1 MKRKVLFY
9 RLILNRNI
17 NFNLLEDDT
26 TLPDAVESLSDAQRE
41 ADRIFILD
49 NKVVFLISFDRNHIF
64 GTFGKIEDMSSGDT
78 VRVRDR
84 ETFSVTDF
92 ENLVET
98 YTYFYLDLSTNHLA
112 LIYKSGIPDIKKPL
126 ENFIL
131 THFRLTALFNAEI
144 VIEKDQSIPTRY
156 GANIPVAK
164 IKVKYASDGDPGNI
178 FASPTEILQLSQS
191 DVREGD
197 MNIVLNEGTTV
208 EHGII
213 NRLFETFN
221 EQGYR
226 QFQIITDEETIDLIE
241 QTVIKKSSIEFE
253 DGELNDHNSIK
264 RKLTE
269 ILHNNF

>member
-26 TLPDAVESLSDAQRE
+26 TLPEAVEKLSDAQRE

-49 NKVVFLISFDRNHIF
+49 NKIIFLISFDKNHIF
-64 GTFGKIEDMSSGDT
+64 GTFGKIEDISAGDT
-78 VRVRDR
+78 VRARDR

-98 YTYFYLDLSTNHLA
+98 YTYFYLDLGTNRLA

-156 GANIPVAK
+156 GAKIPVAK
-164 IKVKYASDGDPGNI
+164 IKVKYASDGNPGNI

-197 MNIVLNEGTTV
+197 MNIVLNEWTTV

-221 EQGYR
+221 GRGYR
-226 QFQIITDEETIDLIE
+226 QFQVITDEETIDLIE
-241 QTVIKKSSIEFE
+241 QTVIKKSSIEVDDE
-253 DGELNDHNSIK
+253 DLRDDLKIK
-264 RKLTE
+264 ERLRSLLTDG
-269 ILHNNF
+269 L